1 MFLEVVGIKSKFRFL
16 FIYPFK
22 SPRTFKWDKKPNCQG
37 TPGNALEFLILSTQ
51 RLLRTL
57 GSFLLWNQKAVDDC
71 ERETAARSAVTTDLK
86 IAARKLS
93 GPRAL
98 RGRWCRYC
106 GQFTV
111 WPAECRNSCMS
122 QQTFCKETADTLT
135 YSFIHKV
142 HIPTQQNTNKV
153 QENKPNGTSLSWQF
167 PHPANQKYHLCH
179 SSNSSSNYY

>member
-1 MFLEVVGIKSKFRFL
+1 MRQKS
-16 FIYPFK
+16 I
-22 SPRTFKWDKKPNCQG
+22 CQG

-51 RLLRTL
+51 RTL

-71 ERETAARSAVTTDLK
+71 ERDSAVTTDLK
-86 IAARKLS
+86 IAARKLR
-93 GPRAL
+93 GPSVL

-111 WPAECRNSCMS
+111 WPAECHNSCMS

-142 HIPTQQNTNKV
+142 HTPTQQNTNKV
-153 QENKPNGTSLSWQF
+153 QENEPTGTSLSWQF
-167 PHPANQKYHLCH
+167 PYLANQKYHLCH